1 MEIDLRDYMSDKER
15 ELYDALLECARQ
27 RREREKEER
36 EGAMFLLVN
45 VCEQLDE
52 AEQIEK
58 RMNEFSSVYGETI
71 PEWLQILYDYMAHFG
86 KKKKWILL
94 RTLLGSVAW
103 KSRIPVMMPGRM
115 PEAGEIYVYGT

>member
-15 ELYDALLECARQ
+15 ELYDALTECARQ
-27 RREREKEER
+27 RREREREKEER

-86 KKKKWILL
+86 KKEKVDIIKDFARKRGMEIKN
-94 RTLLGSVAW
+94 TGDD
-103 KSRIPVMMPGRM
+103 
-115 PEAGEIYVYGT
+115 AGKDA